1 MEVYTAVF
9 SADGVAQSETRPQ
22 IIEADSFADI
32 LDEGPVLFVGDGATK
47 CAPVL
52 THPNAHFAEAWPK
65 AGSMLVPALRAW
77 DEKRFEDIAYFEPSY
92 LKDFIATVSRKKLF

>member
-1 MEVYTAVF
+1 MGSRSPKRARKSLKPIVLRTFWTKVPCSSWA
-9 SADGVAQSETRPQ
+9 T
-22 IIEADSFADI
+22 
-32 LDEGPVLFVGDGATK
+32 EGPVLFVGDGATK